1 MLYNYL
7 DKYHF
12 EHSWVLWLLLVIPL
26 IIVFTYKKK
35 KAHLKVSNVTH
46 YYQEG
51 KKKLLFGLPK
61 FLQLI
66 SLGFTIIALAQP
78 RSYKNLQINNT
89 EGIDIVICMDISG
102 SMGEQD
108 LRPNRL
114 EAAKEVAI
122 DFVNNRINDRIGF
135 VTFAADA
142 FTNCPITTN
151 YNFLLNSISQTT
163 FAPPE
168 RDATHIGEGL
178 GIAVSG
184 LEKSKAKS
192 KIVIFLTD
200 GVNDPNDQNVGPEA
214 GKELAKK
221 FGVKVYSIGI
231 GENDNITKSA
241 IKKFRVDET
250 LLKIIAKETGGK
262 YYRATDNESLKN
274 IYAEIDKLEKVKI
287 DATNFSKYTEHFQPF
302 VLIAIGALFLSLL
315 LSYTVYRVFP

>member
-1 MLYNYL
+1 MLYKYL
-7 DKYHF
+7 HQYQFDYP
-12 EHSWVLWLLLVIPL
+12 WVLWLLLLLPL
-26 IIVFTYKKK
+26 IVLLTYRKK
-35 KAHLKVSNVTH
+35 KAHLKVSNVAH

-66 SLGFTIIALAQP
+66 SLGFIIIALAQP
-78 RSYKNLQINNT
+78 RTYKKFDVNNT

-102 SMGEQD
+102 SMAEQD
-108 LRPNRL
+108 LRPTRL
-114 EAAKEVAI
+114 EAAKAVAI
-122 DFVNNRINDRIGF
+122 DFVNNRSSDRIGL

-142 FTNCPITTN
+142 FTNCPITNN
-151 YNFLLNSISQTT
+151 YDFLLNSISQTT

-192 KIVIFLTD
+192 KIIIFLTD

-221 FGVKVYSIGI
+221 FGVKVYTIGI
-231 GENDNITKSA
+231 GESDNTTKSA
-241 IKKFRVDET
+241 IKKFKVDEN
-250 LLKIIAKETGGK
+250 LLKIIAKETGGN
-262 YYRATDNESLKN
+262 YYRATDNESLKS
-274 IYAEIDKLEKVKI
+274 IYNEIDKLEKVKI
-287 DATNFSKYTEHFQPF
+287 EASNFTKYTEHFQPF
-302 VLIAIGALFLSLL
+302 ILIALGCLFISLF